1 MGGDYAPAET
11 VRGALAAQRQAGVTP
26 LLIGDQDA
34 LRALLAAEGVEAA
47 PWQIVHAPEVVAM
60 DEHAVEAVRSRRA
73 TSIRRAAEMLG
84 ADEIDAV
91 VTMGHTGAAVAAGVL
106 IVGRLP
112 DVERPGLGVLLPSRG
127 PRPLVIDV
135 GANAEARPRHLAQF
149 AVMGRVYQERMHS
162 IANPRVGLLSIGEEE
177 SKGNALVHEAAALL
191 ATEAVNYAGHVDPA
205 HIFRSAADV
214 IVCDG
219 FTGNVVIKSAEATA
233 EFAFGELRFE
243 VEQRPLAKVASAG
256 DATGAARHAAAD
268 RLRGDRSNTAAG
280 PQGPGADRP
289 RPITG
294 ARSDQR
300 LGSGRPSGPGAAGA
314 DHRIRAG
321 SDDGLATQVDR
332 RPGRHIGWAALMG
345 SCSAAAFRDV
355 SRCPRL

>member
-34 LRALLAAEGVEAA
+34 LRAQLAAEGVEAA
-47 PWQIVHAPEVVAM
+47 PWHIVHAPEVVAM

-112 DVERPGLGVLLPSRG
+112 EVERPGLGVLLPSRG

-149 AVMGRVYQERMHS
+149 AVMGRVYQERMHG

-233 EFAFGELRFE
+233 EFAFAELRFE
-243 VEQRPLAKVASAG
+243 VERRPLAKLAALAMRPALRAMRRRIDYAEIG
-256 DATGAARHAAAD
+256 ATPLLGLKGLLLIGHGRSRAPAVTNALVAAD
-268 RLRGDRSNTAAG
+268 RAV
-280 PQGPGADRP
+280 
-289 RPITG
+289 
-294 ARSDQR
+294 
-300 LGSGRPSGPGAAGA
+300 
-314 DHRIRAG
+314 RAQLVPTIA
-321 SDDGLATQVDR
+321 SGLAATT
-332 RPGRHIGWAALMG
+332 A
-345 SCSAAAFRDV
+345 
-355 SRCPRL
+355 

>member
-34 LRALLAAEGVEAA
+34 LRAQLAAEGVEAA

-127 PRPLVIDV
+127 PRPLLIDV

-149 AVMGRVYQERMHS
+149 AVMGRVYQERMQG

-205 HIFRSAADV
+205 HIFRSVADV

-219 FTGNVVIKSAEATA
+219 FTGNVVIKTAEATA

-243 VEQRPLAKVASAG
+243 IERRPLAKLAALALRPAFRVLRRRIDYAEIG
-256 DATGAARHAAAD
+256 ATPLLGLKGLLLIGHGRSRAPAVTNALVAAD
-268 RLRGDRSNTAAG
+268 RAV
-280 PQGPGADRP
+280 
-289 RPITG
+289 
-294 ARSDQR
+294 
-300 LGSGRPSGPGAAGA
+300 
-314 DHRIRAG
+314 RAQLVPTIA
-321 SDDGLATQVDR
+321 SGLAATT
-332 RPGRHIGWAALMG
+332 A
-345 SCSAAAFRDV
+345 
-355 SRCPRL
+355 